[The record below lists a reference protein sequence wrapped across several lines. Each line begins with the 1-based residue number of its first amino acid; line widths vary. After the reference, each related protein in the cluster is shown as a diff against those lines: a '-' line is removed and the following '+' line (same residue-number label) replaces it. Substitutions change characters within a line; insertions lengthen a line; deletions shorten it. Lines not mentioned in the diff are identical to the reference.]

1 MGVFS
6 GVAGNSSKTGIEAS
20 TTSLDPVGQAATG
33 LALKNLTNA
42 YTKTPFKQ
50 LDASKYFAPTPGQL
64 TGAWDAAEGLKTP
77 DQFNRAGNY
86 YNSYGNASFGT
97 DQVNQFMSPY
107 QQAVTD
113 ATMQQMRNQ
122 HDQELAA
129 LGLKNVGGAG
139 LGSSGYALGQA
150 LSNRDYGQN
159 AASTYA
165 GLQQAGFQDAYKR
178 FADDLERRLNAAKGL
193 ESLGTARNTADI
205 DRIKMQMLAG
215 NDRMAAAQR
224 VYDLKLDE
232 ARKAREAK
240 QLYAT
245 NFANGIAALPWG
257 KVSTGNASSS
267 GTEIAPQGSLVGQVT
282 GGLGGLYSGYRLVN
296 DLFGDSNNSS
306 GSSGNGGSWWD
317 RMKQWWN
324 S

>member
-1 MGVFS
+1 MGVFQ
-6 GVAGNSSKTGIEAS
+6 GVAGSTNKTGTETS
-20 TTSLDPVGQAATG
+20 TTSLDDIGKLGVAKAFGE
-33 LALKNLTNA
+33 LSDA
-42 YTKTPFKQ
+42 YTSTPFKQ
-50 LDASKYFAPTPGQL
+50 LNASQYFAPTPGQL
-64 TGAWDAAEGLKTP
+64 TNSWNAAAGLRTP
-77 DQFNRAGNY
+77 GQFDQAGNY
-86 YNSYGNASFGT
+86 YNTYGNASFGPA
-97 DQVNQFMSPY
+97 QVSQYMSPY

-150 LSNRDYGQN
+150 LANRDYGQN

-178 FADDLERRLNAAKGL
+178 FADSLDRRLNAARGL
-193 ESLGTARNTADI
+193 ESLGTSRNAADI

-224 VYDLKLDE
+224 LYDLKLEE
-232 ARKAREAK
+232 ARKAREAP

-245 NFANGIAALPWG
+245 NFASGVAGLPFG
-257 KVSTGNASSS
+257 KSSTGSASSYS
-267 GTEIAPQGSLVGQVT
+267 KEVAPQGSIAGQVV
-282 GGLGGLYSGYRLVN
+282 GGLGGLYAGSKLLD
-296 DLFGDSNNSS
+296 DLFSEKS
-306 GSSGNGGSWWD
+306 NGGGGWFD
-317 RMKQWWN
+317 RLMHWTGIR
-324 S
+324 

>member
-1 MGVFS
+1 MGVFQ
-6 GVAGNSSKTGIEAS
+6 GVAGNSSKTGTETGAQQ
-20 TTSLDPVGQAATG
+20 LDPMGRAAVYSAAGQ
-33 LALKNLTNA
+33 LSNA
-42 YTKTPFKQ
+42 YTNTPFKQ
-50 LDASKYFAPTPGQL
+50 LNASKYFAPTPGQL
-64 TGAWDAAEGLKTP
+64 TNSWNAAAGLKTP
-77 DQFNRAGNY
+77 DQFNQAGDY

-129 LGLKNVGGAG
+129 LGLRNVGGAG

-150 LSNRDYGQN
+150 LANRDYGQN

-178 FADDLERRLNAAKGL
+178 FADSLDRRFNAAKGL
-193 ESLGTARNTADI
+193 ESLGTSRNAADI

-224 VYDLKLDE
+224 VYDLRLDE
-232 ARKAREAK
+232 ARKEREAP

-245 NFANGIAALPWG
+245 NFASGIAGLPWDKFTSG
-257 KVSTGNASSS
+257 TATSS
-267 GTEIAPQGSLVGQVT
+267 GKEIAPQGSIAGQV
-282 GGLGGLYSGYRLVN
+282 LGGATGV
-296 DLFGDSNNSS
+296 FGVYKM
-306 GSSGNGGSWWD
+306 GRELGWW
-317 RMKQWWN
+317 
-324 S
+324 